1 MNVKAGYGKNHKPVY
16 YYKNKRANNREI
28 QSLIK
33 DLHSSEGLIRQ
44 DAREKLVEMGPK
56 VVEYLKDLTHHHD
69 AIVRW
74 EAVKTLSQIADPG
87 SIPIL
92 IDALYDKDE
101 DVRWVAGEGLIAIG
115 TPVVKPL
122 LDELIRNSESF
133 FLRKGAHHFFTGS
146 HDYRNHPEI
155 FDLISALDGP
165 DAKIH
170 TPAAAKM
177 VQQALSRKNMRA
189 S

>member
-1 MNVKAGYGKNHKPVY
+1 MNVKTGYGKNQKPVY
-16 YYKNKRANNREI
+16 YYKNKRVNNREI
-28 QSLIK
+28 QSLIG

-56 VVEYLKDLTHHHD
+56 AVEYLKDLTHHHD

-87 SIPIL
+87 SIPLL

-115 TPVVKPL
+115 APAIKPL
-122 LDELIRNSESF
+122 LDELIKNSESF

-146 HDYRNHPEI
+146 HDYRDYPEI

-170 TPAAAKM
+170 TPAAARL
-177 VQQALSRKNMRA
+177 VLQALSKKNKRA